1 MTRTGPGRELIPILG
16 IPSCP
21 LFPAVL
27 EEEWSKGRENTILLC
42 WSKPCSLI
50 PPSAAGIPIL
60 LHTEGHLRFPSE
72 NSAFSRGKHHGGS
85 RHWQE
90 NEGRKFSSCLTRM
103 PDQGLPSTQRSCSKR
118 TLPHGSP
125 PSADL
130 CPSPAHS
137 FPQPHAPQ
145 PTNVLSLGE
154 PFLLVCP
161 PAGSHPSLIC
171 RSYLTQGVRRGL
183 VHVCAAFPR

>member
-1 MTRTGPGRELIPILG
+1 MTCTGPGRELIPILG

-27 EEEWSKGRENTILLC
+27 EEEWSKGRENTILPC

-103 PDQGLPSTQRSCSKR
+103 PHQGLPSTQRSCSKR

-125 PSADL
+125 PALTSAL
-130 CPSPAHS
+130 LLHTPFPSRMHHS
-137 FPQPHAPQ
+137 QRTSLAWESPSCWC
-145 PTNVLSLGE
+145 VLPL
-154 PFLLVCP
+154 
-161 PAGSHPSLIC
+161 ALI
-171 RSYLTQGVRRGL
+171 
-183 VHVCAAFPR
+183 PR